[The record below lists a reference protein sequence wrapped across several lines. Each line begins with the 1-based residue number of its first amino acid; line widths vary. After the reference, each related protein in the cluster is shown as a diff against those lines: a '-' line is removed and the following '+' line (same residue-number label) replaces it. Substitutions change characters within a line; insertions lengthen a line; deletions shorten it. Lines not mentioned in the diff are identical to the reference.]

1 MDKNSIKVLICG
13 VEYSLKS
20 DENPHH
26 VEMIAKHVEDRIEKL
41 SGTTQVT
48 SQAKIAV
55 LTALNIT
62 ADLFVLKQN
71 YQELTKK
78 LAAYEEK
85 SKELCENVEP
95 FLAIPQDKD

>member
-1 MDKNSIKVLICG
+1 MDINSIKIEICG

-20 DENPHH
+20 DENPQH

-48 SQAKIAV
+48 SQTKIAV

-62 ADLFVLKQN
+62 ADLFVLKKN
-71 YQELTKK
+71 FQEVCKK
-78 LAAYEEK
+78 LAAYEER
-85 SKELCENVEP
+85 SKELCENVDP
-95 FLAIPQDKD
+95 FLADSQKKD